1 MVIFSTSKDRFV
13 RTKKK
18 GNFYTLWNKREMKH
32 LLYIQ
37 DSLNGKMSSSI
48 ILINNVS
55 PQGDEDCQEIIREDV
70 CGIRLEKSTNSFD
83 GESFLAICT
92 EGDVE
97 DLITF
102 LDEFSHEDK
111 KLTPEI
117 LNEPDTSGRVPV
129 SYVCSNGVIEML
141 EILEDVPGI
150 DYNIPDKEGNTCLHF
165 AAQAGHVQVVSFL
178 LNKVRTIQI
187 DPLNNL
193 GFTPLMKA
201 AIQGRVKCSKLLLFS
216 GASPFRRDYG
226 RSYTPSQWAKFCGRY
241 VCADSIEKF
250 VRSAVPGSIDSSFGD
265 LGGSANDKFKFRSI
279 HNSPRDG
286 SSWLSR
292 KIKKAFTKDDC
303 LRFKK
308 RSDSNAGGG
317 GTDPRSSRK
326 FIIPQLQITPISNN
340 NNASSNPNSKDSHA
354 FTSSSKVTK
363 KKERRIW

>member
-1 MVIFSTSKDRFV
+1 MMSGGCAPFAVQQLKSQGIYFITPQMSPPYCSFGLRK
-13 RTKKK
+13 RT
-18 GNFYTLWNKREMKH
+18 L
-32 LLYIQ
+32 

-165 AAQAGHVQVVSFL
+165 AAQAGHVQ
-178 LNKVRTIQI
+178 
-187 DPLNNL
+187 
-193 GFTPLMKA
+193 A